1 MFIKSQ
7 KAQRML
13 VNSLK
18 LREIL
23 RRSDLAKMLNTILDS
38 KPPLKVSDLA
48 SKLSITV
55 DAARRKLRI
64 IRNAGIG
71 IGIDVNHY
79 GLGLVKLFIIVEG
92 IWDRLPTPLS
102 YVIKW
107 RAHIISP
114 RPSTMMLFYQPINVS
129 KEYILNALKDMKIT
143 NVFEAQ
149 LTVCN
154 KPNFVE
160 YFDPQKNEF
169 TYPWDDIKSKIS
181 KCIAHASPPRL
192 VHFKRLDWLDI
203 LILSLLEDNALMSI
217 SDIAKKLNI
226 SRNKISTHYRNHLL
240 RTGIIRGFRLTY
252 APFPLEGSLYILVYL
267 KGKPE
272 TIYAISLVLRE
283 IIGFGSAVLDL
294 VKGNGLYM
302 FALPYHE
309 ISGFLKLLD
318 WLKEIAEEISIYV
331 ADRLSVKSY
340 SIPFLIYSPRS
351 RFWDLSVYDVMKERF
366 EKLFQKRR

>member
-1 MFIKSQ
+1 
-7 KAQRML
+7 ML
-13 VNSLK
+13 K
-18 LREIL
+18 K
-23 RRSDLAKMLNTILDS
+23 DWKF
-38 KPPLKVSDLA
+38 

-160 YFDPQKNEF
+160 YFDPQKKKF
-169 TYPWDDIKSKIS
+169 TLSWRNW
-181 KCIAHASPPRL
+181 KCYWGYIIF
-192 VHFKRLDWLDI
+192 HF
-203 LILSLLEDNALMSI
+203 
-217 SDIAKKLNI
+217 
-226 SRNKISTHYRNHLL
+226 
-240 RTGIIRGFRLTY
+240 
-252 APFPLEGSLYILVYL
+252 
-267 KGKPE
+267 
-272 TIYAISLVLRE
+272 
-283 IIGFGSAVLDL
+283 
-294 VKGNGLYM
+294 
-302 FALPYHE
+302 
-309 ISGFLKLLD
+309 
-318 WLKEIAEEISIYV
+318 
-331 ADRLSVKSY
+331 
-340 SIPFLIYSPRS
+340 
-351 RFWDLSVYDVMKERF
+351 
-366 EKLFQKRR
+366 